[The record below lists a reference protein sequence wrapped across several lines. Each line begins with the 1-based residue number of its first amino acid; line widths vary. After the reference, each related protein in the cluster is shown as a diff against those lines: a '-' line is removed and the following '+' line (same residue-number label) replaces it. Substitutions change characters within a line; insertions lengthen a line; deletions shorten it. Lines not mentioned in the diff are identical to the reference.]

1 MVCLLLLAGS
11 SVCRCLGALVAGTL
25 PSPFPSWPPPPSLRH
40 SLPSL
45 AAVATIVTA
54 VGAPIAASL
63 FLLHSFRFSIRFVFC
78 PLPPPPCPPVKRG
91 GLAICRVSPPC
102 ATAPPLHYHRLYLRL
117 RSLCVDQSILSC
129 GERSRFVMSSS
140 SVSLPLFPSLL
151 SPLCCIQPRASERYY
166 SVSRPS
172 ANQFAALAVYSYSF
186 TPPPHPSRVKS
197 LCWRVEVCCVVFVLS
212 LCRIGW
218 LSIRFMLARR
228 WRIAVVALYRVPVS
242 LSPYVPPSGCVS
254 LSGKECGVFLVHE
267 FFRSFYVSLAI
278 LASSSSPLNLS
289 LFVSLRRRCPL
300 C

>member
-1 MVCLLLLAGS
+1 M
-11 SVCRCLGALVAGTL
+11 
-25 PSPFPSWPPPPSLRH
+25 
-40 SLPSL
+40 
-45 AAVATIVTA
+45 
-54 VGAPIAASL
+54 
-63 FLLHSFRFSIRFVFC
+63 
-78 PLPPPPCPPVKRG
+78 
-91 GLAICRVSPPC
+91 
-102 ATAPPLHYHRLYLRL
+102 
-117 RSLCVDQSILSC
+117 
-129 GERSRFVMSSS
+129 
-140 SVSLPLFPSLL
+140 
-151 SPLCCIQPRASERYY
+151 
-166 SVSRPS
+166 
-172 ANQFAALAVYSYSF
+172 
-186 TPPPHPSRVKS
+186 
-197 LCWRVEVCCVVFVLS
+197 CCVVFVLS